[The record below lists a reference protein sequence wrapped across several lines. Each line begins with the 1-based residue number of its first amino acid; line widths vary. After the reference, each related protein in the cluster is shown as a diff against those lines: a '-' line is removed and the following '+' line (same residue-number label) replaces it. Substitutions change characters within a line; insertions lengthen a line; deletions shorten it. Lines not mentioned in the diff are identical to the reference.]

1 MVGLSAVLAGG
12 MALCMTPGPIIG
24 VMSRFFIDDLGLTRT
39 ELGAVATG
47 HAFVIVVCSLP
58 AGYLSDR
65 IGGRRMLALML
76 AFVFLGIGTMAFSW
90 GLWSL
95 MVFAGIAAVPGA
107 GGNSAT
113 NNVIVENVRA
123 GSRGWI
129 TGIKQ
134 SGVQMGVFASGAA
147 LPFAAER
154 LGWRQALILVAMV
167 AVAGIVAALAVI
179 PPMSPSSAGRQ
190 SAKPGAPMP
199 GAVWWLAGYGIT
211 MGVGV
216 AVYSAFV
223 PLYAQES
230 IGTSVGLAGT
240 VIAVSG
246 ASGVIARILWG
257 RIAERAQDPAVPL
270 VWIGALSVAAIAAT
284 WAASP
289 TVPLF
294 MWAGALL
301 MGIGAGSWMSVG
313 MLAAITVS
321 GPERTGR
328 GTAFIMLGFG
338 VGLTVGPVLF
348 GWGVDS
354 TGSYDLPLAWTLA
367 NFVTSVVLM
376 VVWKELKRRM
386 PAGRI
391 RDGRPSP

>member
-24 VMSRFFIDDLGLTRT
+24 VFSRFFIDDLGLTRT

-47 HAFVIVVCSLP
+47 HAFVIAVCSLP
-58 AGYLSDR
+58 SGYLSDR

-95 MVFAGIAAVPGA
+95 MVFAGIAAIPSA

-113 NNVIVENVRA
+113 NNIIVENVRA

-134 SGVQMGVFASGAA
+134 SGVQVGVFASGAV

-154 LGWRQALILVAMV
+154 LGWRQALMLVALA
-167 AVAGIVAALAVI
+167 AVVGIVATLAVV
-179 PPMSPSSAGRQ
+179 PTVSPSNPGREL
-190 SAKPGAPMP
+190 AAPATGMP
-199 GAVWWLAGYGIT
+199 RAVWWLAGYGIT
-211 MGVGV
+211 MGIGV

-223 PLYAQES
+223 PLYAQEA
-230 IGTSVGLAGT
+230 IGTSVGLGG
-240 VIAVSG
+240 AVLATSG
-246 ASGVIARILWG
+246 ASGAIARILWG
-257 RIAERAQDPAVPL
+257 RIAERAGDPAVPL
-270 VWIGALSVAAIAAT
+270 VWIGALSVGAISAT

-289 TVPLF
+289 TLPLLL
-294 MWAGALL
+294 WAGAVL

-313 MLAAITVS
+313 MLAAITVA

-354 TGSYDLPLAWTLA
+354 SGSYNLPWAWTVA
-367 NFVTSVVLM
+367 NFVTSVILM
-376 VVWKELKRRM
+376 VIWKELRRRL

-391 RDGRPSP
+391 RDGQP